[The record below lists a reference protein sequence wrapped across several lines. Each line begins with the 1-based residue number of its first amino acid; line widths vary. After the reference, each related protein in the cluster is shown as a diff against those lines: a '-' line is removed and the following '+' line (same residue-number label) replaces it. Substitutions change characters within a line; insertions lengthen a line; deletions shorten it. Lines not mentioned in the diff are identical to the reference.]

1 MLKNLKI
8 FPKILLNCLLIAA
21 IPLAGF
27 IYQIYLN
34 EADQRRVVEQ
44 RLLQSSEVIA
54 SQVDN
59 WVDKNIRNSKFVASM
74 EPFKS
79 MDATAQLPVLKA
91 AKENLEWVS
100 LIFVKDLKGDAV
112 ARSDGK
118 SLRNYSDREYFKQVI
133 AGQDIGQQVLIGK
146 VKPVPLHCF
155 ALPIKDFSQQ
165 MAGVI
170 TQCSTLLAISDYIT
184 RSKIGQ
190 TGYAFLVDDQKRL
203 IAHGEQSGKLVGNL
217 QDFGTHPSL
226 DLQSKQVATLQHD
239 GKDRVFVTRAVGANW
254 TLVVQQDYKE
264 AYGNYLDAKFNAII
278 LAAVT
283 VIITLL
289 LSFLISYNISTPIK
303 KLTEI
308 TDSYS
313 KGMFVENVVGVD
325 RKDELGDLAKATSR
339 MAKTIQMAIS
349 RLRKQK
355 QG

>member
-8 FPKILLNCLLIAA
+8 FPKILLNCLLIAI
-21 IPLAGF
+21 IPLVGF
-27 IYQIYLN
+27 LYQIYLN
-34 EADQRRVVEQ
+34 EADQRKVVEQ

-59 WVDKNIRNSKFVASM
+59 WVDKNLRNSNFVASLD
-74 EPFKS
+74 PFKN
-79 MDATAQLPVLKA
+79 MEAEAQVPILRA

-100 LIFVKDLKGDAV
+100 LIFVKDLKGDAI

-118 SLRNYSDREYFKQVI
+118 SLRNYSDREYFKQVVS
-133 AGQDIGQQVLIGK
+133 GEEIGQQVLIGK

-155 ALPIKDFSQQ
+155 AIPIKNNSQQ

-184 RSKIGQ
+184 ASKVGQ
-190 TGYAFLVDDQKRL
+190 TGFAFLVDDKKRL

-217 QDFGTHPSL
+217 QDFGAHPSL
-226 DLQSKQVATLQHD
+226 NLQNGRVATLEHD
-239 GKDRVFVTRAVGANW
+239 RKDRVFVTRAVGPGW

-264 AYGNYLDAKFNAII
+264 AYSNYLDAKFNAII
-278 LAAVT
+278 LAIVT

-313 KGMFVENVVGVD
+313 KGMFVENVVGED
-325 RKDELGDLAKATSR
+325 RKDELGELAKATSR